1 MFELFWYY
9 FILKQLVAT
18 VIFVIVVLFIQLSPI
33 INVAKKFM
41 EELLGG

>member
-1 MFELFWYY
+1 VFELFWYY